1 MRTLV
6 VHNLVSLDGFS
17 AGPEGDLMALPFDPA
32 FDKAC
37 AERLRAADTLLLGRT
52 TYGGFKSFWPSVAD
66 DPEANPVHREIS
78 RRDNEIE
85 KVVVS
90 DTLTPEDTEPWR
102 ETTRIVRRAEAHERI
117 AELKEGDDGEIL
129 MFGSRTLW
137 NDLLDAG
144 LVDEVHLMVGSVVL
158 GDGVPAFA
166 AKPDSSLRLLAPPRT
181 WEDSDNVLLR
191 YGVSRLR

>member
-17 AGPEGDLMALPFDPA
+17 AGPEGDFMALPFDPGST
-32 FDKAC
+32 
-37 AERLRAADTLLLGRT
+37 RRA
-52 TYGGFKSFWPSVAD
+52 
-66 DPEANPVHREIS
+66 
-78 RRDNEIE
+78 
-85 KVVVS
+85 
-90 DTLTPEDTEPWR
+90 PEDTEPWR

-166 AKPDSSLRLLAPPRT
+166 AKPDSSLRLLAAPRT